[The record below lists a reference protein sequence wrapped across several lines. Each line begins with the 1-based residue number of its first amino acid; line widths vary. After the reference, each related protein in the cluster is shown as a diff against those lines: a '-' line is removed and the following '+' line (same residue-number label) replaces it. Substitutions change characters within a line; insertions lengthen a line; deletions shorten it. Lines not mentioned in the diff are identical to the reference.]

1 MPIVRQCRVCGADF
15 KVPRGNDKKG
25 YGFYC
30 NRQCS
35 AIGRRGLR
43 QQYPVEYYTFMAAK
57 TRANGKGKER
67 YKRDYLERGIK
78 FRFNTFAQFIE
89 CLGARPEGMTLDRV
103 DNDGHYEPGNVR
115 WATPKQQANN
125 RRKPSR

>member
-1 MPIVRQCRVCGADF
+1 MPTIRQCCVCDAEF
-15 KVPRGNDKKG
+15 TVPRGNDKKG

-30 NRQCS
+30 SRECGS
-35 AIGRRGLR
+35 YGRRGLR
-43 QQYPVEYYTFMAAK
+43 HQFPAEYYTYMAAK

-67 YKRDYLERGIK
+67 YKRDYSERGIE
-78 FRFNTFAQFIE
+78 FRFKSFEQFFE
-89 CLGARPEGMTLDRV
+89 CLGERPNGLTLDRI

-125 RRKPSR
+125 RRPPSF